1 MKREE
6 GEEKSERKR
15 EEKKIHDRWA
25 AMIFWGRPNLPW
37 RLDGKPPTAMW
48 VRTNAEDSLPML
60 LGRFLREWLV
70 RSGN

>member
-25 AMIFWGRPNLPW
+25 AMILGASQ
-37 RLDGKPPTAMW
+37 PTLA
-48 VRTNAEDSLPML
+48 
-60 LGRFLREWLV
+60 LGRQTSNCHV
-70 RSGN
+70 GQD